1 MMRIEQGLACAR
13 GPFFLYTV
21 PMTQERALE
30 VLKTGANIFLT
41 GEPGAGK
48 TYVLNQYTSWLDQM
62 GITVAVTAST
72 GIAATHIG
80 GMTIHS
86 WSGIGARD
94 TITPRDV
101 DFIAQNEKLAKRV
114 KKARVLVIDEIS
126 MLDGRILDGI
136 ETVMRTIRQNGEPFG
151 GLQVIL
157 VGDFFQLPPIA
168 GRGEMSRF
176 AFESTAWERA
186 KFLTCYL
193 TEQHR
198 QEDEM
203 LLGLLSAIRRNDV
216 DESHYTLLGEQ
227 TDIGFPD
234 IEPTR
239 LFTHNSDVD
248 VLNLDRL
255 NLLETEKATYKMEAK
270 GSKPLLVALV
280 KSCLSPEVLTLK
292 REAMVMCT
300 KNNFEVGY
308 VNGTLGR
315 VVDFDR
321 DDGYPIIQT
330 SDERTIKI
338 MPASWT
344 IAEDGKVLAEITQV
358 PLRLAWAITVH
369 KSQGMS
375 LDAAEIDLRN
385 AFTYGQGYVALS
397 RVRTLTGMKVLG
409 LNAQA
414 LLVDPR
420 VVNRD
425 EHFREESDDI
435 EATFEE
441 MTEDAILD
449 HHKVFVTSAG
459 GTWKDDVTV
468 TGERPNLERVKKEST
483 YALTKELLMKRLDA
497 PAIAKERNMALSTIW
512 SHIEKLV
519 EDGELEREHLHPLIP
534 SSLPD
539 RQAGVSWDDVY
550 GEMSEAFRQE
560 GTEKLKPVY
569 EALGERYDYDTIRL
583 GRIFFTLR

>member
-1 MMRIEQGLACAR
+1 
-13 GPFFLYTV
+13 
-21 PMTQERALE
+21 MTQDRALTI
-30 VLKTGANIFLT
+30 LKTGANAFLT

-48 TYVLNQYTSWLDQM
+48 TYVLNKYISWLEHMQ
-62 GITVAVTAST
+62 IPVAITAST

-94 TITPRDV
+94 VLNPYDIDQ
-101 DFIAQNEKLAKRV
+101 IASNEKVVKRV

-136 ETVMRTIRQNGEPFG
+136 EIICRTIRQSGEAFG

-176 AFESTAWERA
+176 AFESSAWERA

-198 QEDEM
+198 QEDEL

-216 DESHYTLLGEQ
+216 DEDHYNLLGEQ
-227 TDIGFPD
+227 TDIAYPD

-239 LFTHNSDVD
+239 LYTHNSDVD
-248 VLNLDRL
+248 SLNTSRL
-255 NLLETEKATYKMEAK
+255 HLLNTQKATYKMESR
-270 GSKPLLVALV
+270 GSKPLLLNLV
-280 KSCLSPEVLTLK
+280 KSCLSPEVLEL
-292 REAMVMCT
+292 RHEAMVMCT
-300 KNNFEVGY
+300 KNNFEAGF
-308 VNGTLGR
+308 VNGTLGK
-315 VVDFDR
+315 VVEFDP
-321 DDGYPIIQT
+321 DDGFPIIQT
-330 SDERTIKI
+330 ADERTIKI
-338 MPASWT
+338 MPTTWSV
-344 IAEDGKVLAEITQV
+344 IEDGKTLAEITQV

-397 RVRTLTGMKVLG
+397 RVRTLAGMKIVG
-409 LNAQA
+409 INSQA

-420 VVNRD
+420 VVLRD
-425 EHFREESDDI
+425 ERFKEESDDSETI
-435 EATFEE
+435 FDEMEEFETFQ
-441 MTEDAILD
+441 MQ
-449 HHKVFVTSAG
+449 KNFVQASG
-459 GTWKDDVTV
+459 GTWNEAEVGNATTKTR
-468 TGERPNLERVKKEST
+468 TERIKKEST
-483 YALTKELLMKRLDA
+483 YAETKDLLLSRHDA
-497 PAIAKERNMALSTIW
+497 KQISEKRNMALSTIW
-512 SHIEKLV
+512 SHIEKLT
-519 EDGELEREHLHPLIP
+519 EDGELTHEHLTVLIP
-534 SSLPD
+534 NT
-539 RQAGVSWDDVY
+539 VSWEDTY
-550 GEMSEAFRQE
+550 RELQLAFNEQ

-569 EALGERYDYDTIRL
+569 EALGERYDYETIRL
-583 GRIFFTLR
+583 GRLFYTMK

>member
-1 MMRIEQGLACAR
+1 
-13 GPFFLYTV
+13 
-21 PMTQERALE
+21 MTQDRALD

-41 GEPGAGK
+41 GEPGSGK
-48 TYVLNQYTSWLDQM
+48 TYVLNQYIAWLEHM
-62 GITVAVTAST
+62 GVSVAVTAST
-72 GIAATHIG
+72 GIAATHVG

-94 TITPRDV
+94 GLTQYDL
-101 DFIAQNEKLAKRV
+101 DHIATNEKIVKRV

-126 MLDGRILDGI
+126 MLDGRVLDGI
-136 ETVMRTIRQNGEPFG
+136 EAIMRTIRQSGDAFG

-168 GRGEMSRF
+168 GRGEMARF

-198 QEDEM
+198 QEDEL

-227 TDIGFPD
+227 TEIGYTD

-248 VLNLDRL
+248 ALNADRL
-255 NLLETEKATYKMEAK
+255 NLLDTEKSTYKMEVTVAK
-270 GSKPLLVALV
+270 NKVLVEALK
-280 KSCLSPEVLTLK
+280 KSCLSPDVLVLK

-300 KNNFEVGY
+300 KNNFEAGY

-315 VVDFDR
+315 VVDFDSE
-321 DDGYPIIQT
+321 DGFPIIET
-330 SDERTIKI
+330 PDERTIKI
-338 MPASWT
+338 
-344 IAEDGKVLAEITQV
+344 AEISQV

-397 RVRTLTGMKVLG
+397 RVRTLTGMKILG
-409 LNAQA
+409 LNPQA

-420 VVNRD
+420 VVLRD
-425 EHFREESDDI
+425 QHFREESDDVDV
-435 EATFEE
+435 TFDAMDDEE
-441 MTEDAILD
+441 ILS
-449 HHKVFVTSAG
+449 HHKTFITGVG
-459 GTWKDDVTV
+459 GTWKDGVV
-468 TGERPNLERVKKEST
+468 NMSERPKAERIKKEST
-483 YALTKELLMKRLDA
+483 YALTKELVLRRLDA
-497 PAIAKERNMALSTIW
+497 GQIAKERNMALSTIW
-512 SHIEKLV
+512 AHIEKLV
-519 EDGELEREHLHPLIP
+519 QDNEIGREHLHALIP
-534 SSLPD
+534 S
-539 RQAGVSWDDVY
+539 RIQWEDVY
-550 GEMSEAFRQE
+550 GELSEAFKRE

-583 GRIFFTLR
+583 GRIFYTLK

>member
-1 MMRIEQGLACAR
+1 
-13 GPFFLYTV
+13 
-21 PMTQERALE
+21 MTQDRTLE
-30 VLKTGANIFLT
+30 VLKTGANVFLT
-41 GEPGAGK
+41 GEPGSGK
-48 TYVLNQYTSWLDQM
+48 TYVLNQYIAWLEHM
-62 GITVAVTAST
+62 GVAVAITAST

-94 TITPRDV
+94 TLTSFDLDQIGT
-101 DFIAQNEKLAKRV
+101 NEKIVKRV
-114 KKARVLVIDEIS
+114 KRARVLVIDEIS
-126 MLDGRILDGI
+126 MLDGRILDSI
-136 ETVMRTIRQNGEPFG
+136 ETIMRTIRQQGEPFG

-176 AFESTAWERA
+176 AFESSAWERA

-193 TEQHR
+193 SEQHR
-198 QEDEM
+198 QEDEL

-216 DESHYTLLGEQ
+216 DESHYTLLSEQ

-248 VLNLDRL
+248 ALNTDRL
-255 NLLETEKATYKMEAK
+255 SLLDTEKATYKMEAK
-270 GSKPLLVALV
+270 GSKPLLLGLV
-280 KSCLSPEVLTLK
+280 KNCLSPEVLTL
-292 REAMVMCT
+292 RIDAMVMCT
-300 KNNFEVGY
+300 KNNFEAGY

-321 DDGYPIIQT
+321 EDGFPIIQT
-330 SDERTIKI
+330 SDERTIK
-338 MPASWT
+338 MLPASWT

-409 LNAQA
+409 LNSQA

-420 VVNRD
+420 VVLRD
-425 EHFREESDDI
+425 EHFKEESDDVDATFDEMEDEALTEHHKAFI
-435 EATFEE
+435 EASGGKWRDGTPVVGVKSGFER
-441 MTEDAILD
+441 I
-449 HHKVFVTSAG
+449 
-459 GTWKDDVTV
+459 
-468 TGERPNLERVKKEST
+468 KKEST
-483 YALTKELLMKRLDA
+483 YHATKELLMKRFDA
-497 PAIAKERNMALSTIW
+497 KMIAKERNMALSTIW

-519 EDGELEREHLHPLIP
+519 SDGDIGREHLHPLIP
-534 SSLPD
+534 STI
-539 RQAGVSWDDVY
+539 SWEDVY
-550 GEMSEAFRQE
+550 GEMSEAFLKE
-560 GTEKLKPVY
+560 GTERLKPVY

-583 GRIFFTLR
+583 GRIFYTLK

>member
-1 MMRIEQGLACAR
+1 
-13 GPFFLYTV
+13 
-21 PMTQERALE
+21 MTQDRALE

-48 TYVLNQYTSWLDQM
+48 TYVLNQYVSWLEHM
-62 GITVAVTAST
+62 GIGVAITAST

-94 TITPRDV
+94 VLSPYDIDQ
-101 DFIAQNEKLAKRV
+101 IATNEKVVKRV

-136 ETVMRTIRQNGEPFG
+136 ETVMRTIRQSGEPFG

-176 AFESTAWERA
+176 AFESTGWERA

-227 TDIGFPD
+227 TDIGFTD

-248 VLNLDRL
+248 ALNLDRL
-255 NLLETEKATYKMEAK
+255 RMLTTDKATYKMDSR
-270 GSKPLLVALV
+270 GSKQLLLGLV
-280 KSCLSPEVLTLK
+280 KNCLSPEVLELRK
-292 REAMVMCT
+292 EAMVMCT
-300 KNNFEVGY
+300 KNNFEAGY

-315 VVDFDR
+315 VIDFDR
-321 DDGYPIIQT
+321 DDGFPIIQT
-330 SDERTIKI
+330 SDDRTIKI
-338 MPASWT
+338 MPAAWT

-409 LNAQA
+409 LNPQA

-420 VVNRD
+420 VVLRD
-425 EHFREESDDI
+425 ERFKEESEDAD
-435 EATFEE
+435 ATFDE
-441 MTEDAILD
+441 MEDEAIIE
-449 HHKVFVTSAG
+449 HAQAFVNAAG
-459 GTWKDDVTV
+459 GTWKDGTPIQG
-468 TGERPNLERVKKEST
+468 TKTPFERIKKEST
-483 YALTKELLMKRLDA
+483 YAATKELLIKRFDA
-497 PAIAKERNMALSTIW
+497 RMIAKERNMALSTIW
-512 SHIEKLV
+512 AHIEKLA
-519 EDGELEREHLHPLIP
+519 EDGEISRENLHPLIP
-534 SSLPD
+534 SDL
-539 RQAGVSWDDVY
+539 SWEDVY
-550 GEMSEAFRQE
+550 GEMSEAFKKE
-560 GTEKLKPVY
+560 GVERLKPVH
-569 EALGERYDYDTIRL
+569 EALGERYDYDVIRL
-583 GRIFFTLR
+583 GRLFYTIK

>member
-1 MMRIEQGLACAR
+1 M
-13 GPFFLYTV
+13 YTNH
-21 PMTQERALE
+21 MTQDRALD
-30 VLKTGANIFLT
+30 VLKTGANVFLT
-41 GEPGAGK
+41 GEPGSGK
-48 TYVLNQYTSWLDQM
+48 TYVLNRYIEWLEHM
-62 GITVAVTAST
+62 GIGVAVTAST

-94 TITPRDV
+94 GLTQYDL
-101 DFIAQNEKLAKRV
+101 DHIATNEKIVKRV
-114 KKARVLVIDEIS
+114 KKAKVLVIDEIS
-126 MLDGRILDGI
+126 MLDGRVLDGI
-136 ETVMRTIRQNGEPFG
+136 EVIMRTIRQSGDAFG

-198 QEDEM
+198 QEDEL

-227 TDIGFPD
+227 TDIGYTD

-248 VLNLDRL
+248 ALNLDRL
-255 NLLETEKATYKMEAK
+255 GLLDTEEKTYKMEVTVAK
-270 GSKPLLVALV
+270 NKVLVEALK
-280 KSCLSPEVLTLK
+280 KSCLSPEVLTLR

-300 KNNFEVGY
+300 KNNFEAGY

-315 VVDFDR
+315 IVAFDG
-321 DDGYPIIQT
+321 DDGFPVIQT

-338 MPASWT
+338 LPASWT
-344 IAEDGKVLAEITQV
+344 VAEEGKVLAEITQV

-397 RVRTLTGMKVLG
+397 RVRTLTGMKLLG
-409 LNAQA
+409 LNPQA

-420 VVNRD
+420 VVHRD
-425 EHFREESDDI
+425 EHFRETSEDVD
-435 EATFEE
+435 ATFEE
-441 MTEDAILD
+441 MSEEDVQE
-449 HHKVFVTSAG
+449 HHKSFVLGAG
-459 GTWKDDVTV
+459 GTWRDDEPKV
-468 TGERPNLERVKKEST
+468 GEKPVFERIKKEST
-483 YALTKELLMKRLDA
+483 YAITKDLLLKRLDA
-497 PAIAKERNMALSTIW
+497 GEIAKERNMALSTIW

-519 EDGELEREHLHPLIP
+519 SDGEISREHLHPLIP
-534 SSLPD
+534 SRL
-539 RQAGVSWDDVY
+539 SWEDVY
-550 GEMSEAFRQE
+550 GEMSEAFKQE

-583 GRIFFTLR
+583 GRIFYTLK

>member
-1 MMRIEQGLACAR
+1 
-13 GPFFLYTV
+13 
-21 PMTQERALE
+21 MTQERALE

-48 TYVLNQYTSWLDQM
+48 TYVLNRYIDWLEHM
-62 GITVAVTAST
+62 GISVAVTAST

-94 TITPRDV
+94 SITPRDV
-101 DFIAQNEKLAKRV
+101 DFIVQNEKLAKRV
-114 KKARVLVIDEIS
+114 RKAKVLVIDEIS

-136 ETVMRTIRQNGEPFG
+136 EAILRTIRQSGEPFG
-151 GLQVIL
+151 GLQIIL

-176 AFESTAWERA
+176 AFESSAWERA
-186 KFLTCYL
+186 KFLIAYL

-198 QEDEM
+198 QEDEL
-203 LLGLLSAIRRNDV
+203 LLGLLSSIRKNDV

-227 TDIGFPD
+227 TDIGFTD

-248 VLNLDRL
+248 ALNQDRL
-255 NLLETEKATYKMEAK
+255 NLLDTEKATYKMEARGNK
-270 GSKPLLVALV
+270 QLLANLV
-280 KSCLSPEVLTLK
+280 KSCLSPEVLHLK

-300 KNNFEVGY
+300 KNNFEAGY

-315 VVDFDR
+315 IVDFDR
-321 DDGYPIIQT
+321 EDGFPIIQT
-330 SDERTIKI
+330 SDERTIK
-338 MPASWT
+338 MAPASWT

-369 KSQGMS
+369 KCQGMS

-397 RVRTLTGMKVLG
+397 RVRTLTGMKILG
-409 LNAQA
+409 LNPQA

-425 EHFREESDDI
+425 VHFREESDDVD
-435 EATFEE
+435 ATFDE
-441 MTEDAILD
+441 MEKDDITE
-449 HHKVFVTSAG
+449 HHKTFVEGMG
-459 GTWKDDVTV
+459 GTWKE
-468 TGERPNLERVKKEST
+468 GEPVIGEKSPMARIQKEST
-483 YALTKELLMKRLDA
+483 YQLTKELLMKRLGA
-497 PAIAKERNMALSTIW
+497 HAIAKERNMALSTIW
-512 SHIEKLV
+512 AHIEKLV

-534 SSLPD
+534 SSI
-539 RQAGVSWDDVY
+539 SWEDVY

-569 EALGERYDYDTIRL
+569 EALGERYDYDVIRL
-583 GRIFFTLR
+583 GRLFYTIK

>member
-1 MMRIEQGLACAR
+1 MR
-13 GPFFLYTV
+13 
-21 PMTQERALE
+21 MTQERALE

-48 TYVLNQYTSWLDQM
+48 TYVLNQYIAWLEHM
-62 GITVAVTAST
+62 GVSVAVTAST

-94 TITPRDV
+94 EITPRDV
-101 DFIAQNEKLAKRV
+101 DFIAQNEKTVKRM
-114 KKARVLVIDEIS
+114 KRARVLVIDEIS
-126 MLDGRILDGI
+126 MLDGRMLDGI
-136 ETVMRTIRQNGEPFG
+136 ETIARTIRQSGEPFG

-176 AFESTAWERA
+176 AFESTSWERA

-198 QEDEM
+198 QEDDM

-227 TDIGFPD
+227 TEIGYDD

-248 VLNLDRL
+248 ALNLDRL
-255 NLLETEKATYKMEAK
+255 NLLDTEKVMFKMESR
-270 GSKPLLVALV
+270 GSKPLLMGLV
-280 KSCLSPEVLTLK
+280 KNCLSPETLLLK

-300 KNNFEVGY
+300 KNNFEAGY

-315 VVDFDR
+315 VVDFDH
-321 DDGYPIIQT
+321 DDGFPIIQT
-330 SDERTIKI
+330 SDERTIKM

-409 LNAQA
+409 LNPQA

-425 EHFREESDDI
+425 EHFKNESDDAD
-435 EATFEE
+435 ATFDE
-441 MTEDAILD
+441 MDDEAVTE
-449 HHKVFVTSAG
+449 HHKAFILASG
-459 GTWKDDVTV
+459 GTWKA
-468 TGERPNLERVKKEST
+468 GEPIQSAKTTLERVKKEST
-483 YALTKELLMKRLDA
+483 YTLTKELVMKRLDA
-497 PAIAKERNMALSTIW
+497 PSIARERNMALSTIW
-512 SHIEKLV
+512 AHIEKLV

-534 SSLPD
+534 SSL
-539 RQAGVSWDDVY
+539 SWEDVY
-550 GEMSEAFRQE
+550 GEMSEAFRKE

-583 GRIFFTLR
+583 GRIFYTFK

>member
-1 MMRIEQGLACAR
+1 M
-13 GPFFLYTV
+13 YNDH
-21 PMTQERALE
+21 MTQDRALE

-48 TYVLNQYTSWLDQM
+48 TYVLNKYTSWLEHM
-62 GITVAVTAST
+62 GVSVAVTAST

-94 TITPRDV
+94 SITPRDV
-101 DFIAQNEKLAKRV
+101 DFIVQNEKLAKRV
-114 KKARVLVIDEIS
+114 RKAKVLVIDEIS

-136 ETVMRTIRQNGEPFG
+136 ETILRTIRQNGEPFG

-176 AFESTAWERA
+176 AFESSAWDRA
-186 KFLTCYL
+186 KFLTVYL

-198 QEDEM
+198 QEDDL
-203 LLGLLSAIRRNDV
+203 LLGLLSAIRTNNV

-227 TDIGFPD
+227 TDIGIAD

-248 VLNLDRL
+248 ALNQDRL
-255 NLLETEKATYKMEAK
+255 NLLDTEKKVFTMEARGNK
-270 GSKPLLVALV
+270 VLLANLM
-280 KSCLSPEVLTLK
+280 KSCLSPQVLELR

-300 KNNFEVGY
+300 KNNFEEGY

-315 VVDFDR
+315 IVEFDR
-321 DDGYPIIQT
+321 DDGFPIIQT

-338 MPASWT
+338 APASWT
-344 IAEDGKVLAEITQV
+344 VAEDGKVLAEVTQV

-409 LNAQA
+409 LNPQA

-425 EHFREESDDI
+425 VHFREQSDDVD
-435 EATFEE
+435 ATFEE
-441 MTEDAILD
+441 MEESDITE
-449 HHKVFVTSAG
+449 HHKTFVNGAG
-459 GTWKDDVTV
+459 GTWKE
-468 TGERPNLERVKKEST
+468 GEPEHEKKSSYERVKKEST
-483 YALTKELLMKRLDA
+483 YAQTKELVMKRLDA
-497 PAIAKERNMALSTIW
+497 QSIAKERNMALSTIW

-519 EDGELEREHLHPLIP
+519 DDGELSREHLHPLIP
-534 SSLPD
+534 ST
-539 RQAGVSWDDVY
+539 VSWDDVY

-583 GRIFFTLR
+583 GRIFYTLK

>member
-1 MMRIEQGLACAR
+1 MI
-13 GPFFLYTV
+13 
-21 PMTQERALE
+21 QERALE
-30 VLKTGANIFLT
+30 VLKTGANVFLT

-48 TYVLNQYTSWLDQM
+48 TYVLNQYIAWLEHM
-62 GITVAVTAST
+62 GVSVAVTAST

-86 WSGIGARD
+86 WSGVGARD
-94 TITPRDV
+94 VLTPYDI
-101 DFIAQNEKLAKRV
+101 DQIATNEKTVKRV

-136 ETVMRTIRQNGEPFG
+136 DTIMRTIRQNGDAFG
-151 GLQVIL
+151 GLQIIL

-176 AFESTAWERA
+176 AFESSAWERA

-198 QEDEM
+198 QEDDM

-248 VLNLDRL
+248 ALNLDRL
-255 NLLETEKATYKMEAK
+255 SMLSTEKVSYKMESR
-270 GSKPLLVALV
+270 GSKPLLLGLV
-280 KSCLSPEVLTLK
+280 KSCLSPEVLMLK

-300 KNNFEVGY
+300 KNNFEAGY

-315 VVDFDR
+315 IVDFDHE
-321 DDGYPIIQT
+321 DGFPIIQT

-338 MPASWT
+338 MPASWAV
-344 IAEDGKVLAEITQV
+344 AEDGKVLAEITQV

-409 LNAQA
+409 LNPQA

-420 VVNRD
+420 VVLRD
-425 EHFREESDDI
+425 EHFRDESTDVED
-435 EATFEE
+435 TFEE
-441 MTEDAILD
+441 MDDEAIME
-449 HHKVFVTSAG
+449 HHKAFVDVAG
-459 GTWKDDVTV
+459 GSWKEGTPLV
-468 TGERPNLERVKKEST
+468 GEKSGFERVKKEST
-483 YALTKELLMKRLDA
+483 YNATKELLIRRFDA
-497 PAIAKERNMALSTIW
+497 RAIAKERNMALSTIW

-519 EDGELEREHLHPLIP
+519 EDGEISREHLHPLIP
-534 SSLPD
+534 SDL
-539 RQAGVSWDDVY
+539 SWEDVY
-550 GEMSEAFRQE
+550 GEMSEAFRKE
-560 GTEKLKPVY
+560 GTERLKPVH
-569 EALGERYDYDTIRL
+569 EALGERYDYDVIRL
-583 GRIFFTLR
+583 GRLFYTIK